1 MFEYMSAGL
10 PVIASNFPKWKNIID
25 ETNCG
30 ICVNPLDPNEIA
42 KAIEFFLTNPEK
54 AKEMGQ
60 NGRKLIEKKYNWSIE
75 EKKLN
80 AFYSSLVQR

>member
-1 MFEYMSAGL
+1 MIHE
-10 PVIASNFPKWKNIID
+10 V
-25 ETNCG
+25 E
-30 ICVNPLDPNEIA
+30 
-42 KAIEFFLTNPEK
+42 AIEFFLTNPEK

-60 NGRKLIEKKYNWSIE
+60 NGRKLIKKKYNWSIE